1 MESKILVALDFD
13 MSHSTQ
19 FGFFERYSNII
30 RLEEKSY
37 NLGRYTLELGL
48 LDNRFI
54 KYQPSMIASAAIYLS
69 QKIFKKY

>member
-13 MSHSTQ
+13 MSPSTQ
-19 FGFFERYSNII
+19 FGFFERYSNIC

-54 KYQPSMIASAAIYLS
+54 KY
-69 QKIFKKY
+69 